1 MKDGGG
7 EEANV
12 AVQRKEKVIPPW
24 AQTPEEM
31 TLKYTNGDEYQ
42 GFAIAADTDASAAAG
57 AAPAQR
63 HGFGKHVCKNGDF
76 YEGEWREDVRHGRG
90 KMIFSSGLTYDGEWA
105 NDKTWGEGV
114 ASYPNGDQYVGEWRQ
129 DHRWGWGL
137 HKLANGDSFEGE
149 WVDDYIHGKGR
160 YEYKDGG
167 YYGACISLSLSLS
180 LFLFLFLFLP
190 TCIGRAT
197 HERQSRAVPTRSQ
210 SHLFCIDDD
219 TVD

>member
-1 MKDGGG
+1 M
-7 EEANV
+7 
-12 AVQRKEKVIPPW
+12 PPW

-42 GFAIAADTDASAAAG
+42 GFAIAADPGAASAG

-90 KMIFSSGLTYDGEWA
+90 KMVFSSGLIYDGEWA

-114 ASYPNGDQYVGEWRQ
+114 ASYPNGDRYVGEWRQ

-160 YEYKDGG
+160 YEYKDKG
-167 YYGACISLSLSLS
+167 YYGARILSPAPALPLARHPPTSLIERLVSVSDNDKSQFPETNATDFKAYL
-180 LFLFLFLFLP
+180 LP
-190 TCIGRAT
+190 K
-197 HERQSRAVPTRSQ
+197 V
-210 SHLFCIDDD
+210 
-219 TVD
+219 